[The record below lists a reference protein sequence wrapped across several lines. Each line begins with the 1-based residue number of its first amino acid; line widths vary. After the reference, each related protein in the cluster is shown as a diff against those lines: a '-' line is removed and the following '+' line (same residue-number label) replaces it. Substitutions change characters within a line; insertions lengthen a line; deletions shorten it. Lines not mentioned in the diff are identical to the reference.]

1 MKLKINTNAIKD
13 ENVRLRTRVLAL
25 ETELIKKERFI
36 DDIIVQRQDNG
47 SASKIGRIK
56 IEVIILPN
64 SIVTSRI
71 SLKMTNQRI
80 ERRNYGKGR
89 IHQ

>member
-71 SLKMTNQRI
+71 NLKMTNQRI